1 MNIKWIQ
8 SPLYKNVL
16 ETVISTDDYFK
27 DFIVEDFK
35 FIVINKVNLC
45 PLIWNDFDPEDVML
59 TILRKYGV
67 TWESLLQDANW
78 HLQNGKFDY
87 SRKSYE
93 NNGCN
98 PIILKL

>member
-1 MNIKWIQ
+1 MDYEEVFEFIK
-8 SPLYKNVL
+8 
-16 ETVISTDDYFK
+16 T
-27 DFIVEDFK
+27 
-35 FIVINKVNLC
+35 
-45 PLIWNDFDPEDVML
+45 
-59 TILRKYGV
+59 KYEV
-67 TWESLLQDANW
+67 SWMSLLQDANW

>member
-8 SPLYKNVL
+8 SPKYKTVL
-16 ETVISTDDYFK
+16 EKVILKDDYFK

-35 FIVINKVNLC
+35 FIVINKSNLC
-45 PLIWNDFDPEDVML
+45 PLIWDDKDQRGVEMY
-59 TILRKYGV
+59 IYEKYGV
-67 TWESLLQDANW
+67 YWYQLLEDANW

>member
-1 MNIKWIQ
+1 MNLQ
-8 SPLYKNVL
+8 DTY
-16 ETVISTDDYFK
+16 DY
-27 DFIVEDFK
+27 IA
-35 FIVINKVNLC
+35 NKYDTSW
-45 PLIWNDFDPEDVML
+45 LIL
-59 TILRKYGV
+59 LR
-67 TWESLLQDANW
+67 DANW